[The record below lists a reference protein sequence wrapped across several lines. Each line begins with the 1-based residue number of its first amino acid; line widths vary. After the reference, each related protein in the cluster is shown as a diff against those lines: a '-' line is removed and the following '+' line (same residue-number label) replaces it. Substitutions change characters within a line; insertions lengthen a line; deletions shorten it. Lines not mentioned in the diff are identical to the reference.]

1 MYSIEYAQPF
11 TSINMKKKPE
21 KYPVRLVH
29 LSTVNLDNRVLKP
42 RIPDSRLDEEDNT
55 VKRVCF
61 SSCVTGALRG
71 LGQLPSVCPTVY
83 AHTPVDPIDSLR
95 PIRPTREQVEDV
107 KSTREWWVTRPVRL
121 KCIGQIRVSPDR
133 RHYWFVKTADTFS
146 IHTQSSANPVTWDE
160 LGGKETVEINLLS
173 KVLSSRTHRSSVA
186 LMKIRHLIQTSY
198 GGLVTDKEWNDTS
211 NPVYTIY
218 KDRRCKTLYIGKT
231 CARTPISFHTKGQS
245 KLFLSRPENERLMFD
260 YLS

>member
-1 MYSIEYAQPF
+1 MYSIEYASPS
-11 TSINMKKKPE
+11 TLISMNKKPD
-21 KYPVRLVH
+21 KYPVRLIH

-42 RIPDSRLDEEDNT
+42 RIPDSRLDGEDNA

-71 LGQLPSVCPTVY
+71 LGLPFSSQTIYV
-83 AHTPVDPIDSLR
+83 HTPVDPIQTLR
-95 PIRPTREQVEDV
+95 PIRPTAEQVEDV
-107 KSTREWWVTRPVRL
+107 KTTREWWVTRPVRL
-121 KCIGQIRVSPDR
+121 KCIGQIRFSPDR
-133 RHYWFVKTADTFS
+133 KHYWYVKTADTLS
-146 IHTQSSANPVTWDE
+146 VNNSNPVVWDE

-198 GGLVTDKEWNDTS
+198 GGLVTEKEWNNTS

-218 KDRRCKTLYIGKT
+218 KDRRCKTLYVGKT
-231 CARTPISFHTKGQS
+231 CARTPISFHTKGQA